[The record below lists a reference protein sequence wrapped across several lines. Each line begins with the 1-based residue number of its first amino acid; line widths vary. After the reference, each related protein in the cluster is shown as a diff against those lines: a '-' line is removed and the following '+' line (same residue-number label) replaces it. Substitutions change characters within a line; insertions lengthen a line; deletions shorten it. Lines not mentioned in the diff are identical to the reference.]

1 MAIPARTKPPAPPT
15 ASRALGLSLLNTV
28 ISRFGT
34 IGIGIVLARML
45 GPAEFGTYA
54 IAFVALIAI
63 LSFNE
68 LGVSLAI
75 VRWPGD
81 PKEIAGTVTTISVL
95 SSTVIFIGAYLLAP
109 HFAAA
114 MGDPEASSVV
124 RVIAGCVVI
133 NGAVA
138 TPAALMQ
145 RDFLQGRRMIIDQ
158 VNVWMGAV
166 VSVTLVFMG
175 MGAMSLAIGRV
186 LASIV
191 AAILFIKYSP
201 LPVRFGWNKEK
212 IQPLLSFGLPLAGSS
227 VLVFAVGYADQI
239 IAGQLLGALAL
250 GFYVLAFNLSS
261 WPTSIFSQPLRAVAP
276 PVFAK
281 LQHDPPAMRAA
292 MLSLTG
298 VVAAAV
304 LPVVAVMAG
313 AAVPLVTFVYG
324 DVWAPAA
331 AALTWL
337 AALTAFRIMFELVYD
352 YLVVL
357 GISGAILKVQTVW
370 LIVLVPA
377 LLAGAAWGGLAGLAA
392 APVAVA
398 ALVILPIYLRMLV
411 NRGFRLRDFLA
422 KVWLPIAAALPIAA
436 GSHLAARTMDS
447 APLAVLAASCWG
459 GFAMAGLIFA
469 RRRDVAAI
477 RSWGRPQEETA

>member
-1 MAIPARTKPPAPPT
+1 MSIPARIKPPVVPT
-15 ASRALGLSLLNTV
+15 ASRAFVLSLLNTV

-45 GPAEFGTYA
+45 GPAQFGTYA

-81 PKEIAGTVTTISVL
+81 PKEIAGTVTTISVF
-95 SSTVIFIGAYLLAP
+95 SSAVIFSGAYLLAP
-109 HFAAA
+109 YFAAA
-114 MGDPEASSVV
+114 MGDPEATTVV
-124 RVIAGCVVI
+124 RVIASCVVI

-145 RDFLQGRRMIIDQ
+145 RDFLQGRRMVIDQ
-158 VNVWMGAV
+158 VNVWLGAI
-166 VSVTLVFMG
+166 VSVALVFMG

-186 LASIV
+186 LASLV
-191 AAILFIKYSP
+191 AAILFVKYSP
-201 LPVRFGWNKEK
+201 LPVRFGWNREK
-212 IQPLLSFGLPLAGSS
+212 IQPLLVFGLPLAGSS
-227 VLVFAVGYADQI
+227 ILVFAVGYVDQI
-239 IAGQLLGALAL
+239 IAGKLLGAVAL
-250 GFYVLAFNLSS
+250 GLYVLAFNLSS

-292 MLSLTG
+292 MLSLVG

-304 LPVVAVMAG
+304 VPVVAVMAS

-324 DVWAPAA
+324 NVWAPAA

-337 AALTAFRIMFELVYD
+337 AVLAAFRIMFELVYD

-357 GISGAILKVQTVW
+357 GISGTIFKVQILW

-377 LLAGAAWGGLAGLAA
+377 LLAGATWGGLAGLAA

-398 ALVILPIYLRMLV
+398 ALVILPIYLKMLT
-411 NRGFRLRDFLA
+411 NRGFQLRDLLA
-422 KVWLPIAAALPIAA
+422 KVWLPVAAAIPIAV
-436 GSHLAARTMDS
+436 GSWMAARTLDS
-447 APLAVLAASCWG
+447 ALLAVLAGTCWG
-459 GFAMAGLIFA
+459 IVIMAGLIFA
-469 RRRDVAAI
+469 RRRDLAAI
-477 RSWGRPQEETA
+477 RSWGKTPEEPA

>member
-1 MAIPARTKPPAPPT
+1 MAIPARTKSPAQAT
-15 ASRALGLSLLNTV
+15 ASRALVLSLLNTV
-28 ISRFGT
+28 ISKFGT
-34 IGIGIVLARML
+34 MGIGIVLARML
-45 GPAEFGTYA
+45 GPVEFGTYA

-81 PKEIAGTVTTISVL
+81 PKEIAGTVTTISLL
-95 SSTVIFIGAYLLAP
+95 SSALIFIGAYVLAP

-114 MGDPEASSVV
+114 MGDPGATGVV
-124 RVIAGCVVI
+124 RVIASCVVI

-158 VNVWMGAV
+158 VNVWLGAV
-166 VSVTLVFMG
+166 VSVILVFTG

-186 LASIV
+186 LASLV
-191 AAILFIKYSP
+191 AAVLFIKYSP
-201 LPVRFGWNKEK
+201 LPVRFGWNRQKV
-212 IQPLLSFGLPLAGSS
+212 QPLLVFGLPLAGSS
-227 VLVFAVGYADQI
+227 ILVFAVGYVDQI
-239 IAGQLLGALAL
+239 IAGKMLGALAL

-261 WPTSIFSQPLRAVAP
+261 LPTSIFSQPLRSVAP

-292 MLSLTG
+292 MLTLVG
-298 VVAAAV
+298 VVSAAV
-304 LPVVAVMAG
+304 VPVVAVMAG
-313 AAVPLVTFVYG
+313 AAIPLITFVYG
-324 DVWAPAA
+324 SVWAPAA

-337 AALTAFRIMFELVYD
+337 AALTAFRIMFELIYD

-357 GISGAILKVQTVW
+357 GISGTIFKVQIVW

-392 APVAVA
+392 APVVVA

-411 NRGFRLRDFLA
+411 NRGFKLSDFLA
-422 KVWLPIAAALPIAA
+422 KIWLPFAAALPVGW
-436 GSHLAARTMDS
+436 GSYALSQGIDTKW
-447 APLAVLAASCWG
+447 LAVLAATGLGTVVMVGLLFKCRKDLLAIHRWG
-459 GFAMAGLIFA
+459 KEPKEL
-469 RRRDVAAI
+469 V
-477 RSWGRPQEETA
+477 

>member
-1 MAIPARTKPPAPPT
+1 MAIPARTKLPAQAT
-15 ASRALGLSLLNTV
+15 ASRALVLSLLNTV
-28 ISRFGT
+28 ISKFGT
-34 IGIGIVLARML
+34 MGIGIVLARML

-75 VRWPGD
+75 VRWPGN
-81 PKEIAGTVTTISVL
+81 PKEIAGTVTSISVL
-95 SSTVIFIGAYLLAP
+95 SSTVIFIGAYVLAP

-114 MGDPEASSVV
+114 MGDPEATGVV
-124 RVIAGCVVI
+124 RVIASCVVI

-158 VNVWMGAV
+158 VNVWLGAV
-166 VSVTLVFMG
+166 VSVTLVFLG

-186 LASIV
+186 LASLV
-191 AAILFIKYSP
+191 AAVLFIKYSP
-201 LPVRFGWNKEK
+201 LPFTFVWNRGKV
-212 IQPLLSFGLPLAGSS
+212 QPLLAFGLPLAGSS
-227 VLVFAVGYADQI
+227 ILVFAVGYADQI
-239 IAGQLLGALAL
+239 IAGKLLGAMAL

-261 WPTSIFSQPLRAVAP
+261 WPASIFSQPLRSVAP

-292 MLSLTG
+292 MLTLVG

-304 LPVVAVMAG
+304 VPIIAVMAG
-313 AAVPLVTFVYG
+313 AATPLVIFVYG
-324 DVWAPAA
+324 SVWAPAA

-337 AALTAFRIMFELVYD
+337 AVLAAFRIMFELVYD

-357 GISGAILKVQTVW
+357 GISGTIFRVQILW

-377 LLAGAAWGGLAGLAA
+377 LLAGATWGGLAGLAA

-398 ALVILPIYLRMLV
+398 ALVILPIYLKMLV
-411 NRGFRLRDFLA
+411 NRGFKVTDFLA
-422 KVWLPIAAALPIAA
+422 KLWLPAVAALPVAA
-436 GSHLAARTMDS
+436 GSYAAAVTLDS
-447 APLAVLAASCWG
+447 ALLAVLLATACG
-459 GFAMAGLIFA
+459 TAAMAALIFA
-469 RRRDVAAI
+469 RRRDIAAI
-477 RSWGRPQEETA
+477 RSWGRLQEELA

>member
-1 MAIPARTKPPAPPT
+1 MGVSARTKVPAVPT
-15 ASRALGLSLLNTV
+15 ASRALVLSLLNTL
-28 ISRFGT
+28 ISKFGT

-95 SSTVIFIGAYLLAP
+95 SSTVIFIGAYVLAP
-109 HFAAA
+109 YFAAA
-114 MGDPEASSVV
+114 MGDPEATGVV
-124 RVIAGCVVI
+124 RIMASCVVI

-158 VNVWMGAV
+158 VNVWLGAV
-166 VSVTLVFMG
+166 VSVTLVFLG
-175 MGAMSLAIGRV
+175 MGAMSLALGRV
-186 LASIV
+186 LASV
-191 AAILFIKYSP
+191 AAAILFIKYSP
-201 LPVRFGWNKEK
+201 LPFNFGWNKHK
-212 IQPLLSFGLPLAGSS
+212 VHPLLSFGLPLAASS
-227 VLVFAVGYADQI
+227 ILVFAVGYVDQI
-239 IAGQLLGALAL
+239 IAGKMLGALAL

-261 WPTSIFSQPLRAVAP
+261 FPTSIFSQPLRSVAP

-281 LQHDPPAMRAA
+281 LQHDLPAMRAA
-292 MLSLTG
+292 MLTLVG

-313 AAVPLVTFVYG
+313 AAVPLITFVYG
-324 DVWAPAA
+324 SVWAPAA
-331 AALTWL
+331 AALSWL

-357 GISGAILKVQTVW
+357 GMSGIIFKVQIVW
-370 LIVLVPA
+370 LVVLVPA
-377 LLAGAAWGGLAGLAA
+377 LLAGASWGGLAGLAA
-392 APVAVA
+392 APVLVA

-411 NRGFRLRDFLA
+411 NRGFKMTDFLA
-422 KVWLPIAAALPIAA
+422 KVWLPVAAALPVAGGSYALSAA
-436 GSHLAARTMDS
+436 IDS
-447 APLAVLAASCWG
+447 KWLAVLAATG
-459 GFAMAGLIFA
+459 LGTVVMAALLFRGRNDLL
-469 RRRDVAAI
+469 AI
-477 RSWGRPQEETA
+477 RRWGTTSKEAI

>member
-1 MAIPARTKPPAPPT
+1 MAIPARTKPPVVPT
-15 ASRALGLSLLNTV
+15 PSRAIMLSLLNTV

-45 GPAEFGTYA
+45 GPAQFGTYA

-75 VRWPGD
+75 VRWPTD

-95 SSTVIFIGAYLLAP
+95 SSTVIFIGAYVLAP
-109 HFAAA
+109 YFAAA
-114 MGDPEASSVV
+114 MGDPEATIVV
-124 RVIAGCVVI
+124 RVIATCVVI
-133 NGAVA
+133 NGAAA

-145 RDFLQGRRMIIDQ
+145 RDFLQGRRMAIDQ
-158 VNVWMGAV
+158 VNVWLGAI
-166 VSVTLVFMG
+166 VSVALVFMG

-186 LASIV
+186 LASLV
-191 AAILFIKYSP
+191 AAILFVKYSP

-212 IQPLLSFGLPLAGSS
+212 IHPLLVFGLPLAGSS
-227 VLVFAVGYADQI
+227 ILVFAVGYVDQI
-239 IAGQLLGALAL
+239 IAGKLLGTVAL
-250 GFYVLAFNLSS
+250 GLYVLAFNLSS
-261 WPTSIFSQPLRAVAP
+261 WPTSIFSQPLRSVAP

-292 MLSLTG
+292 MLSLVG

-304 LPVVAVMAG
+304 VPVIAVMAG

-324 DVWAPAA
+324 NVWAPAA

-337 AALTAFRIMFELVYD
+337 AILAAFRIMFELVYD

-357 GISGAILKVQTVW
+357 GISGTIFKVQIVW

-377 LLAGAAWGGLAGLAA
+377 LLAGATWGGLAGLAA

-398 ALVILPIYLRMLV
+398 ALVVLPIYLKMLT
-411 NRGFRLRDFLA
+411 NRGFRLIDLLA
-422 KVWLPIAAALPIAA
+422 KVWLPVAAAIPIAA
-436 GSHLAARTMDS
+436 GSYLAALTMDS
-447 APLAVLAASCWG
+447 AVLAVLAATCWG
-459 GFAMAGLIFA
+459 TAIMAGLIFT
-469 RRRDVAAI
+469 RRRDLAAI
-477 RSWGRPQEETA
+477 RSWGRTPEEPA